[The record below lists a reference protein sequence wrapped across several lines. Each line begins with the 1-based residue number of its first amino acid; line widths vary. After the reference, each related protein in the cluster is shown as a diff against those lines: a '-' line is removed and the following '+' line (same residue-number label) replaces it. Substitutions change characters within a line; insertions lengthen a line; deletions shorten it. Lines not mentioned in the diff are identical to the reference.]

1 MSRGCA
7 LWMSESKCQRSRSQC
22 SDYWKWFLAHNC
34 FPFTSAIIK
43 LHAQIPCESRICLT
57 DIGVK
62 KLGSLNWLPLG
73 VFVPLGQPHSS
84 FIVCHAEQHYR
95 YTSVFEMSCNWFCW
109 ILGHIYYNFCLY
121 FKCLN
126 ISKVIEITCSLLMFY
141 HCQHVYQNY
150 RFYSFL
156 STHCMTYT
164 LSPACLFVH
173 STSGQSDLSELG

>member
-1 MSRGCA
+1 MSQGCA

-62 KLGSLNWLPLG
+62 NLRSLNWLPRG

-84 FIVCHAEQHYR
+84 
-95 YTSVFEMSCNWFCW
+95 W
-109 ILGHIYYNFCLY
+109 
-121 FKCLN
+121 
-126 ISKVIEITCSLLMFY
+126 LLL
-141 HCQHVYQNY
+141 QNRLMDFDETWY
-150 RFYSFL
+150 AW
-156 STHCMTYT
+156 STHGPLQVLLFFGQIRPGADPGRGRNRSLGVPFFKKLLLQSGRFQRQTECIAMT
-164 LSPACLFVH
+164 
-173 STSGQSDLSELG
+173 